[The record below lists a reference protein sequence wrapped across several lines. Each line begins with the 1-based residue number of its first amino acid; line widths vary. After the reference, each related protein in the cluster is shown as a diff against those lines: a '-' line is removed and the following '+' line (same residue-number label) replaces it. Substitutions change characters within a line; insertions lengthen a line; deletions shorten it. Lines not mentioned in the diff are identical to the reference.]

1 MASVDEAAPE
11 KVRTLTESRG
21 KIKKDDD
28 VALDVVVDL
37 VVRAFTEN
45 TRHLQDIERKVR
57 SGTNTEPRAVVGSSI
72 FTGAKCAHS
81 HHHDHSTGDDPIGKE
96 IDGLLEP
103 ASLRTMAPAIIR
115 SCTDVYNKVARDSR
129 PRTARQILHWRRHWR
144 YLAHSTNT
152 SRIHR

>member
-11 KVRTLTESRG
+11 KVRTLTERRG
-21 KIKKDDD
+21 KIKEDDD

-37 VVRAFTEN
+37 IVRDLSEN

-72 FTGAKCAHS
+72 FTGAKVGCAHS

-96 IDGLLEP
+96 IDELLEP
-103 ASLRTMAPAIIR
+103 ASLRTMVPAIIR
-115 SCTDVYNKVARDSR
+115 SCTDVYN
-129 PRTARQILHWRRHWR
+129 
-144 YLAHSTNT
+144 
-152 SRIHR
+152 